1 MIAVIDY
8 KAGNLTSV
16 VKALR
21 FLGAEDVVVTQ
32 SPADVLRAEKIVL
45 PGVGHFQATQ
55 LLQDLGLTAAVRE
68 AVAKGTPFLGICVG
82 LQWLYE
88 GSTEAP
94 GTAGLGHFAG
104 VCEHFPE
111 HERKQVLRSAQDDNA
126 YLNAAGLPREDAFV
140 MPLKSPHVGWNSLDD
155 VRADSR
161 LLRGVAPGSFVYYT
175 HSWRAPVSADTAAAT
190 MYGGAFTG
198 AVERGNVMGVQFH
211 PEKSAETG
219 LRVLRNFLEL

>member
-16 VKALR
+16 VKALKH
-21 FLGAEDVVVTQ
+21 LGADGIVVTQ
-32 SPADVLRAEKIVL
+32 DPAAVLRADKIVL
-45 PGVGHFQATQ
+45 PGVGHFQSTQ
-55 LLQDLGLTAAVRE
+55 LLADLGLTQATRE

-94 GTAGLGHFAG
+94 ETAGLGHFG
-104 VCEHFPE
+104 GQCEHFPAVFE
-111 HERKQVLRSAQDDNA
+111 GTE
-126 YLNAAGLPREDAFV
+126 
-140 MPLKSPHVGWNSLDD
+140 LKSPHVGWNSLEN
-155 VRADSR
+155 VREDSR
-161 LLRGVAPGSFVYYT
+161 LLAGVTPGSFVYYT

-190 MYGGAFTG
+190 MYGGAFTA

-219 LRVLRNFLEL
+219 LRVLKNFLAL

>member
-1 MIAVIDY
+1 MIAV
-8 KAGNLTSV
+8 
-16 VKALR
+16 LR
-21 FLGAEDVVVTQ
+21 FLGANDVVVTQ
-32 SPADVLRAEKIVL
+32 SPEEVLRADKIVL
-45 PGVGHFQATQ
+45 PGVGHFQSTQ
-55 LLQDLGLTAAVRE
+55 LLEELGLTQATRV

-94 GTAGLGHFAG
+94 ETAGLGHFG
-104 VCEHFPE
+104 GRCERFPALFE
-111 HERKQVLRSAQDDNA
+111 GAD
-126 YLNAAGLPREDAFV
+126 
-140 MPLKSPHVGWNSLDD
+140 LKAPHVGWNSLED
-155 VRADSR
+155 VRPDSR
-161 LLRGVAPGSFVYYT
+161 MLKGVVAGSFVYYT

-219 LRVLRNFLEL
+219 LKVLRNFLEL